1 MVPSRYHL
9 VKSTRAETGSPMES
23 RYGSMFVER
32 QKEVQMDQEVEVL
45 LAWLGETPLATSF
58 VIMWKSSLRLP
69 LAQGGAIAMMAVWG
83 SGH

>member
-1 MVPSRYHL
+1 
-9 VKSTRAETGSPMES
+9 MES
-23 RYGSMFVER
+23 RYGSMFVKR

-45 LAWLGETPLATSF
+45 LARPGETPLATSF
-58 VIMWKSSLRLP
+58 VIMQKSSSIFP